1 MKVANSRKKCPVT
14 YSKVPLFFSLVDY
27 RNNYFTSNDPKKI
40 MEFYKSF
47 ENREQLIRWMRERP
61 KGVANIH
68 EVKGDNEI
76 IVVIPTADFNGKY
89 ARECRENIFKGLHM
103 IFVESGEIPDPYFN
117 YAHNCNVGIKK
128 AIEYNPKWIVVSN
141 DDMYKVDDIKKLRS
155 ELSNVP
161 TDVDVVYAVSPEQR
175 FSVECYVGI
184 PTIFY
189 LFVNLFRGKF
199 RLLRRIKKSII
210 PKIEIVSDFYA
221 GSGIV
226 KKIVRLVLIRPVKNS
241 HEFLLISS
249 FGIFSGSFIQ
259 DDESLLYD
267 ETYIN
272 DNEDID
278 LSYRINSGKANTYQI
293 KYDIGDLES
302 GSFGKEENR
311 FLRGIAGKAYFY
323 EKTKNNF

>member
-1 MKVANSRKKCPVT
+1 MMVANSRKKCPVT

>member
-1 MKVANSRKKCPVT
+1 
-14 YSKVPLFFSLVDY
+14 
-27 RNNYFTSNDPKKI
+27 
-40 MEFYKSF
+40 
-47 ENREQLIRWMRERP
+47 
-61 KGVANIH
+61 
-68 EVKGDNEI
+68 
-76 IVVIPTADFNGKY
+76 
-89 ARECRENIFKGLHM
+89 
-103 IFVESGEIPDPYFN
+103 
-117 YAHNCNVGIKK
+117 
-128 AIEYNPKWIVVSN
+128 
-141 DDMYKVDDIKKLRS
+141 MYKVDDIKKLRS
-155 ELSNVP
+155 ELNNVP